1 MDNQVFRQKSV
12 ERISS
17 PEQLQD
23 YMRVTTPGVWMVLLA
38 VILLL
43 GGLIVSSAMVNVES
57 KIVEQAVVEEDGVM
71 LDIKLPLSQ
80 KSLVAPG
87 MLVRV
92 ADREAKVEVVFQAED
107 EVEVI
112 ASLPA
117 DGPKLAPG
125 TYDVEIVT
133 EVVKPISFLF
143 GGTGSEE
150 E

>member
-1 MDNQVFRQKSV
+1 MENQVFRQKSV

-23 YMRVTTPGVWMVLLA
+23 YMRVTTPGIWMVLAA

-43 GGLIVSSAMVNVES
+43 AGLILSSALVNVES
-57 KIVEQAVVEEDGVM
+57 KITEQGTVTEDGTI
-71 LDIKLPLSQ
+71 LDIMLPLSQ

-92 ADREAKVEVVFQAED
+92 AGREVKIDMVFQAEN

-112 ASLPA
+112 AMLPEE
-117 DGPKLAPG
+117 GTKLAPG
-125 TYDVEIVT
+125 IYDVEIVT
-133 EVVKPISFLF
+133 ETVRPISFLF
-143 GGTGSEE
+143 SRDTEE

>member
-1 MDNQVFRQKSV
+1 MENQVFRQKSV
-12 ERISS
+12 ERIAS

-23 YMRVTTPGVWMVLLA
+23 YMRVTTPGVWMVLAA

-43 GGLIVSSAMVNVES
+43 AGLIVSSALVNVES
-57 KIVEQAVVEEDGVM
+57 RITEQAVVAEDGLM
-71 LDIKLPLSQ
+71 LDIALPLSQ

-87 MLVRV
+87 MPVRV
-92 ADREAKVEVVFQAED
+92 ADREAKVSMVFPAEN

-112 ASLPA
+112 AELPE
-117 DGPKLAPG
+117 DGVKLAPG

-133 EVVKPISFLF
+133 ETVRPISFLF
-143 GGTGSEE
+143 SRDTEE

>member
-1 MDNQVFRQKSV
+1 MENQVFRQKSV

-17 PEQLQD
+17 PEQLQE
-23 YMRVTTPGVWMVLLA
+23 YMRVTTPGVWMVLAA

-43 GGLIVSSAMVNVES
+43 AGLILSSALVNVES
-57 KIVEQAVVEEDGVM
+57 KITEQGTVTEDGSM
-71 LDIKLPLSQ
+71 LDIMLPLAQ

-92 ADREAKVEVVFQAED
+92 ADREAKIDMVFQAEN

-112 ASLPA
+112 AMLPE
-117 DGPKLAPG
+117 DGVKLAPG

-133 EVVKPISFLF
+133 ETVRPISFLF
-143 GGTGSEE
+143 SRDTEE

>member
-1 MDNQVFRQKSV
+1 MENQVFRQKSV

-23 YMRVTTPGVWMVLLA
+23 YMRVTTPGVWMGLLA

-43 GGLIVSSAMVNVES
+43 AGVIVSSASVNVES

-71 LDIKLPLSQ
+71 LEIKLPLAQ
-80 KSLVAPG
+80 KSLVSPG
-87 MLVRV
+87 MPVRV
-92 ADREAKVEVVFQAED
+92 ADLEAKVDMVFQAED
-107 EVEVI
+107 EVAVI
-112 ASLPA
+112 ASLPD
-117 DGPKLAPG
+117 DGTKLAPG

-143 GGTGSEE
+143 SREDEGNA
-150 E
+150 

>member
-1 MDNQVFRQKSV
+1 MENQIFRQKSV

-23 YMRVTTPGVWMVLLA
+23 YMRVTTPGVWMVLVA

-43 GGLIVSSAMVNVES
+43 AGLIVSSALVSVES
-57 KIVEQAVVEEDGVM
+57 TIQEQAMVEEDGMM
-71 LDIKLPLSQ
+71 LDIMLPLSQ
-80 KSLVAPG
+80 KSLVEPG

-92 ADREAKVEVVFQAED
+92 ADREAKIDLVFQAED

-112 ASLPA
+112 ATLPEDSA
-117 DGPKLAPG
+117 KLAAG

-133 EVVKPISFLF
+133 ETVRPISFLF
-143 GGTGSEE
+143 SRSEDE
-150 E
+150 

>member
-1 MDNQVFRQKSV
+1 MESQVFRQKSV

-43 GGLIVSSAMVNVES
+43 AGLIVSSAIVNVES

-71 LDIKLPLSQ
+71 LEIKLPLAQ
-80 KSLVAPG
+80 KSLVSPG
-87 MLVRV
+87 MPVRV
-92 ADREAKVEVVFQAED
+92 ADREAKVDMVFQAED
-107 EVEVI
+107 EVAVI
-112 ASLPA
+112 ASLPE
-117 DGPKLAPG
+117 DGEKLAPG

-143 GGTGSEE
+143 SREDEGEA
-150 E
+150 

>member
-1 MDNQVFRQKSV
+1 MENQIFRQKSV

-23 YMRVTTPGVWMVLLA
+23 YMRVTTPGVWMVLAA

-43 GGLIVSSAMVNVES
+43 AGLILSSALVNVES
-57 KIVEQAVVEEDGVM
+57 KITEQGTVTEDGSM
-71 LDIKLPLSQ
+71 LDIMLPLSQ
-80 KSLVAPG
+80 KALVAPG

-92 ADREAKVEVVFQAED
+92 ADREAKIDMVFQAEN

-112 ASLPA
+112 AMLPE
-117 DGPKLAPG
+117 DGVKLAPG

-133 EVVKPISFLF
+133 ETVRPISFLF
-143 GGTGSEE
+143 SRNTEE